1 MNTKYHRMSLT
12 GMHPVNSTHHS
23 NAENC
28 FSGVIDNEVIE
39 KIQEFNS
46 LGHMSHMNDNY
57 VISYKVSSVFAEQ
70 LAENYNK

>member
-1 MNTKYHRMSLT
+1 
-12 GMHPVNSTHHS
+12 MHPVNRTHHS

-28 FSGVIDNEVIE
+28 FSGVTDNEVIE

-57 VISYKVSSVFAEQ
+57 VTNYKGSSMYAEH
-70 LAENYNK
+70 LGENYNK